1 MVDLRSRIHGAGATR
16 GVNVVVVAYDAR
28 VVTEGDVALHH
39 LDARVHPGDRRAPG
53 ETDLALVPA
62 AAGGRWEHSAPYT
75 ADQLAS
81 IATAA
86 GDNATEL
93 VDSRGEVVG
102 RVYGVRADLLIDDGA
117 VVVNTK
123 TLSAT
128 ELSVRPDAH
137 GREILVQIED
147 SMRLARRTR
156 DSVRAAGL
164 DEPVLVQ

>member
-1 MVDLRSRIHGAGATR
+1 M
-16 GVNVVVVAYDAR
+16 NVVVVAYDAR

>member
-1 MVDLRSRIHGAGATR
+1 M
-16 GVNVVVVAYDAR
+16 NVVVMAFDAH
-28 VVTEGDVALHH
+28 VVTDGDVTLHH

-62 AAGGRWEHSAPYT
+62 AAGGRWEHTAPYT

-81 IATAA
+81 IAAAA
-86 GDNATEL
+86 GDNATDL
-93 VDSRGEVVG
+93 ADSSGNVVG

-123 TLSAT
+123 TLTAT

-137 GREILVQIED
+137 GREIRAQIDD
-147 SMRLARRTR
+147 SMRMARRTR

-164 DEPVLVQ
+164 EEPVLVQ

>member
-1 MVDLRSRIHGAGATR
+1 MVMAWDE
-16 GVNVVVVAYDAR
+16 R
-28 VVTEGDVALHH
+28 VVEEGGVAVHH

-62 AAGGRWEHSAPYT
+62 SAGGRWEHSAPYT
-75 ADQLAS
+75 AEQRES
-81 IATAA
+81 IVVAA
-86 GDNATEL
+86 GDNASDL
-93 VDSRGEVVG
+93 VDSSGEVVG

-137 GREILVQIED
+137 GRDIREQIED

-156 DSVRAAGL
+156 DTVKAAGL